1 MKSSLKMLIYHRL
14 SENSKFDSNPSSLR
28 HAIWAHR
35 VDAACIIRDV
45 WRKKLLLCVFFC
57 FFFFC
62 CCSSEDAG
70 FLPQLPHLTF
80 IFIFCLLFLR
90 LHCRQSPLSP
100 ALHSQSPL
108 GAPVC
113 LMSDVLRCTERDTN
127 QRVLQSRDVD
137 NNGLD
142 LYLPIFFFVGL
153 LWCCRHAY
161 NS

>member
-113 LMSDVLRCTERDTN
+113 LMSDVHRCTERDTN

-142 LYLPIFFFVGL
+142 LYLPIFFVGL

>member
-1 MKSSLKMLIYHRL
+1 MSTSCGCRMHHTR
-14 SENSKFDSNPSSLR
+14 
-28 HAIWAHR
+28 R
-35 VDAACIIRDV
+35 VEKKAAVVCIF
-45 WRKKLLLCVFFC
+45 LLL
-57 FFFFC
+57 FFC

-142 LYLPIFFFVGL
+142 LYLPIFFVGL